1 MQRILLTVFVLLSG
15 FFAFAQ
21 QGTISGKITANE
33 GGRVEPL
40 PFVSVVIK
48 GTTTGAST
56 DLDGNYFFKAEP
68 GEYLVAVSFVGFET
82 VERNVTLVAG
92 GSVTVDIEM
101 AAAGMQME
109 EFEVVAKVDRERE
122 SVLLM
127 ERKKTTDLVQNIG
140 SQELKKKGA
149 ADVAEGVQKIVGL
162 STVGGKYLVV
172 RGLGDRYNAAYL
184 NGLPLPSPDPDTKV
198 APLDIFPT
206 QVVGSINVTKGFTP
220 EFYGDF
226 SGGAVDIRTKRATGE
241 NILQVTLGG
250 GMNTR
255 TTFMDFTTY
264 NGGKQDYWGM
274 DDGARDIPIGVLGN
288 NSVINGEQLKFQ
300 PNFNPITRKAGPD
313 VNFGLYGGTTFAIAK
328 DIKLNVLATANYRNE
343 NRYREG
349 KVRVINTLNQPMLDY
364 DQKRWQFNT
373 QSSALASLSL
383 ELGRNHTISYTSTW
397 MNLSSDEVQEN
408 RGTHFDYQDHV
419 LSRRETFRQNTML
432 INQVAGEHAFGNADR
447 LKIDWAGSMS
457 KADANEPDRKQLVYL
472 YSPENGGEN
481 YRFNAID
488 RLENHRW
495 FSALEEKE
503 TSARAGVSYRLIEK
517 VTEQGVLP
525 VLVLRTGAQLKRKSR
540 NFGYSIFSYDLSG
553 VNAVN
558 TNGIDL
564 DTPDSYLDNAGY
576 SVGNFTI
583 TNVTGPEAEH
593 TIKQDINAAYLTA
606 ELDIVPEKLKLMG
619 GTRLEDGEQFIVY
632 RKQSDSFY
640 QARRIAR
647 INSTDLLPFAGV
659 KYDINKTNV
668 IRANASKTISRPGF
682 REMAPFEYTEFFA
695 GAKFIGNPD
704 LKNGTNYN
712 ADLRYEIFPN
722 SSEVIAI
729 GVFGKQLI
737 DPIEKVAL
745 ATASGQLQSFRNTGS
760 ATVVGVELEVIKNI
774 GTLLGKDST
783 CWNNFSVGLNATF
796 MRSRLTIGDTPT
808 NSESASVVL
817 TNNTRPLQGASPYL
831 LNADLSYQVTLSK
844 QVKGTFTVAYNIF
857 GRRVFSAGANGL
869 GDQYELPVGMMN
881 VIARADLGQRWQ
893 ANINFRNVL
902 NPLVRIEQETPNGTS
917 FLNEYRTGMNISA
930 GITFRIL

>member
-1 MQRILLTVFVLLSG
+1 MQRILLLVHILLSC
-15 FFAFAQ
+15 FLTYAQ
-21 QGTISGKITANE
+21 QGTISGIITANE
-33 GGRVEPL
+33 GGRIEPL

-68 GEYLVAVSFVGFET
+68 GEHLVAVSFVGFES
-82 VERNVTLVAG
+82 VQRNVTLVSG
-92 GSVTVDIEM
+92 GSVTVNVEM
-101 AAAGMQME
+101 VAAGLQME
-109 EFEVVAKVDRERE
+109 EFEVVAKVDREKE

-127 ERKKTTDLVQNIG
+127 ERKETTDLVQNIG
-140 SQELKKKGA
+140 AQELKKKGA
-149 ADVAEGVQKIVGL
+149 SDVAEGVQKVVGL

-241 NILQVTLGG
+241 NILQVSLGA
-250 GMNTR
+250 GMNTQ
-255 TTFMDFTTY
+255 TTFKDFTTY

-274 DDGARDIPIGVLGN
+274 DDGSRAIPAGVVGT
-288 NSVINGEQLKFQ
+288 NSVINGERLKFQ
-300 PNFNPITRKAGPD
+300 PNFNPIARKAGPD
-313 VNFGLYGGTTFAIAK
+313 VNYGIYGGTTFSLAK
-328 DIKLNVLATANYRNE
+328 DIKLNFLATANYRNE
-343 NRYREG
+343 NRYQEG

-383 ELGRNHTISYTSTW
+383 ELGRHHSISYTSTW
-397 MNLSSDEVQEN
+397 VKLSSDEVQEN

-419 LSRRETFRQNTML
+419 LSRRETFRQNYML
-432 INQVAGEHAFGNADR
+432 INQVAGEHVFGNADR
-447 LKIDWAGSMS
+447 LKVDWAGSMS

-472 YSPENGGEN
+472 YSPENGGET

-488 RLENHRW
+488 RLENHRRY
-495 FSALEEKE
+495 SALEEKE
-503 TSARAGVSYRLIEK
+503 TSARAGLSYRLLQKETEK
-517 VTEQGVLP
+517 GVLP
-525 VLVLRTGAQLKRKSR
+525 ILTLRTGAQLKRKSR
-540 NFGYSIFSYDLSG
+540 NFGYAIFSYDLNG
-553 VNAVN
+553 INASN
-558 TNGIDL
+558 PNGIDVNS
-564 DTPDSYLDNAGY
+564 PDRYLDNANY
-576 SVGNFTI
+576 TAGNFSI
-583 TNVTGPEAEH
+583 ANVTGPEAEH
-593 TIKQDINAAYLTA
+593 TIKQDINAAYLSA
-606 ELDIVPEKLKLMG
+606 ELDIVPEKLKFMG
-619 GTRLEDGEQFIVY
+619 GARLEDGEQFIVY

-647 INSTDLLPFAGV
+647 INSTDLLPFAAI
-659 KYDINKTNV
+659 KFDLITTHV

-695 GAKFIGNPD
+695 GAKFVGNPD

-722 SSEVIAI
+722 SGEVIAI

-760 ATVVGVELEVIKNI
+760 ATVVGVELELIKNI
-774 GTLLGKDST
+774 GALLGKDST
-783 CWNNFSVGLNATF
+783 CWNNFSVGINATF
-796 MRSRLTIGDTPT
+796 LQSRLTIGDAPT
-808 NSESASVVL
+808 NSESATVVL
-817 TNNTRPLQGASPYL
+817 TNTTRPLQGASPYL
-831 LNADLSYQVTLSK
+831 LNADLSYQVSLSK
-844 QVKGTFTVAYNIF
+844 QVKGTLTAAYNIF

-869 GDQYELPVGMMN
+869 GDQYELPVGMLN
-881 VIARADLGQRWQ
+881 VIARVDIGKRWQ

-902 NPLVRIEQETPNGTS
+902 NPLVRIEQETPNGS
-917 FLNEYRTGMNISA
+917 SLLNEYRTGMNISA
-930 GITFRIL
+930 GIAFRIL